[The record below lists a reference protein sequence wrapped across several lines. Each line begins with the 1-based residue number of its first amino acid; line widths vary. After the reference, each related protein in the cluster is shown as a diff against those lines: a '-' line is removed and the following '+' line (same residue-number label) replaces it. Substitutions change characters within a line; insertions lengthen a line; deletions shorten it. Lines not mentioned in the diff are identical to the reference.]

1 MSSIT
6 AQQTKLDLELVP
18 KEKRLEI
25 GKCNGRLNPG
35 KIQRESTF
43 QVVLDA
49 LALTLCYSAFLITA
63 DVPEE
68 EIQTQSGNLQRYLKR
83 ICPMKVTEVLSEKT
97 TGLDKLCLSRAQI
110 LWGMYH
116 QKNVD
121 YVKLLWEDFIYQ
133 IDNRAYKNKE
143 KCVLTPINLHQVIIH
158 YFLTQDKTVSWRNKI
173 RMHTSK
179 DDYLINTLRF
189 VSAKEATQIYGVVLP
204 ESLTSP
210 EMKESKAYKTYL
222 VSPEEPTGKSKRVK
236 RPGKKS
242 TKAPTRGVVIRETF
256 EMPLSKKKE
265 KMTLEKR
272 KGIDLLSEVALTE
285 EAQYEDARQKR
296 TGVKPGFPDV
306 TEEESSKSKAKS
318 WGNDEDVVT
327 RNHLHFTM
335 VTKKI
340 ILEDMKKLN
349 TLGTTPEGGV
359 LLGPERPRTYED
371 LSDTEK
377 KRYDADVRA
386 INIVLQG
393 LPKDIYKLI
402 NHNIEA
408 KAIWDN
414 VKMLLADDQGDRI
427 KSEIKDLA
435 REWCSSTQ
443 AMGAHRIELRMKMQ
457 DKMLLMQAQENGAV
471 LDEEELL
478 FLAGEQDNTFD
489 ANVDNQPVQDLALNE
504 DNIFQADECDAFDSD
519 LDDEPTA
526 QSIFIANLS
535 SAGLANPQAGLSN
548 ASILSKVHILEN
560 AIDNSVTNL
569 DEHEIHNEVQQPNV
583 IDSNSVDVG
592 NSNVIPYEQYLSVD
606 NISVVPSTRYSS
618 PMIRFESTTD
628 SWKIRIQS
636 EEENKLEMADTQ
648 AEIIL
653 SQGLPRHIFNNL
665 NQTSTAKEIWDNVE
679 MLMQGS
685 EAYEPHAK
693 KTLKKQEQSTS
704 IVDPLA
710 YVAHTTTA
718 PVLPSPSTSSPQPT
732 AQSSND
738 ALMATMTQIA
748 NLLSGFQKQFPPTNN
763 QLWTSSNSRNIML
776 RYAPQQ
782 ECDMLQLQGKD
793 IITDGAKEKGDV
805 LDAEAE
811 AFLADVECTAPYD
824 QPQALTTTNK

>member
-6 AQQTKLDLELVP
+6 AQQTKLDMELVP

-25 GKCNGRLNPG
+25 GKCNERLNPG
-35 KIQRESTF
+35 KIQRESIF

-49 LALTLCYSAFLITA
+49 LALTLCYSAFLITT
-63 DVPEE
+63 DVPEVCMHQFWDFVYKHDTFYIFKMDKRKRFKLNLEIFRDILKICPRVQGQDFDALPTDE
-68 EIQTQSGNLQRYLKR
+68 EIVSFLRELGHTGDINSLNDVVVDQMHQPWRTFAALINRS
-83 ICPMKVTEVLSEKT
+83 LSEKT
-97 TGLDKLCLSRAQI
+97 TGLDKLCLSRVQI

-121 YVKLLWEDFIYQ
+121 YVELLWEDFIYQ
-133 IDNRAYKNKE
+133 IDNRAYKKQE
-143 KCVLTPINLHQVIIH
+143 KMYYPRFTKVIIH

-236 RPGKKS
+236 RHVKKS

-285 EAQYEDARQKR
+285 EAQYEDARQKSLR
-296 TGVKPGFPDV
+296 DFHKTHLSGFGTVTKTAPSAAKIKPSVTNEGTGVKPGVPDV

-340 ILEDMKKLN
+340 ILEDMKKLTDYESWLQRIRLYYRGKENGLLILQSIDQGPFEIGTTRN

-414 VKMLLADDQGDRI
+414 VKMLLAGENINEYYVRFHKLVNDKRNIRMIMPNIQLNSKFVNNMSPEWDRFVTAVKLNKGLKETNHEQLYAYLKQHEKHAAQDRLIIERITPATNDQ
-427 KSEIKDLA
+427 LA
-435 REWCSSTQ
+435 FVST
-443 AMGAHRIELRMKMQ
+443 
-457 DKMLLMQAQENGAV
+457 V
-471 LDEEELL
+471 
-478 FLAGEQDNTFD
+478 
-489 ANVDNQPVQDLALNE
+489 QP
-504 DNIFQADECDAFDSD
+504 
-519 LDDEPTA
+519 
-526 QSIFIANLS
+526 
-535 SAGLANPQAGLSN
+535 
-548 ASILSKVHILEN
+548 H
-560 AIDNSVTNL
+560 
-569 DEHEIHNEVQQPNV
+569 
-583 IDSNSVDVG
+583 
-592 NSNVIPYEQYLSVD
+592 
-606 NISVVPSTRYSS
+606 
-618 PMIRFESTTD
+618 
-628 SWKIRIQS
+628 
-636 EEENKLEMADTQ
+636 
-648 AEIIL
+648 
-653 SQGLPRHIFNNL
+653 
-665 NQTSTAKEIWDNVE
+665 
-679 MLMQGS
+679 
-685 EAYEPHAK
+685 
-693 KTLKKQEQSTS
+693 
-704 IVDPLA
+704 
-710 YVAHTTTA
+710 
-718 PVLPSPSTSSPQPT
+718 
-732 AQSSND
+732 AQSSH
-738 ALMATMTQIA
+738 
-748 NLLSGFQKQFPPTNN
+748 
-763 QLWTSSNSRNIML
+763 
-776 RYAPQQ
+776 
-782 ECDMLQLQGKD
+782 
-793 IITDGAKEKGDV
+793 V
-805 LDAEAE
+805 
-811 AFLADVECTAPYD
+811 
-824 QPQALTTTNK
+824 

>member
-6 AQQTKLDLELVP
+6 AQQTKLDMELVP

-25 GKCNGRLNPG
+25 GKCNERLNPG

-49 LALTLCYSAFLITA
+49 LALTLCYYAFLITA
-63 DVPEE
+63 DAPEE

-158 YFLTQDKTVSWRNKI
+158 YFLTQDKTVFWRNKI

-189 VSAKEATQIYGVVLP
+189 VFAKESTQIYGVVLP

-210 EMKESKAYKTYL
+210 ETKETKAYKTYLGFSTRATPPKKAQKFKKPASPQLTIVL
-222 VSPEEPTGKSKRVK
+222 VSPEEPTRKSKRVK

-242 TKAPTRGVVIRETF
+242 TKAPTRGVVIRETP

-265 KMTLEKR
+265 KITLEKR

-285 EAQYEDARQKR
+285 EAQYEEVCQKR
-296 TGVKPGFPDV
+296 TGVKAGVPDV

-318 WGNDEDVVT
+318 WGNYEDVVT

-414 VKMLLADDQGDRI
+414 VKMLLAG
-427 KSEIKDLA
+427 SELTKEDKESQLYDEFK
-435 REWCSSTQ
+435 RF
-443 AMGAHRIELRMKMQ
+443 
-457 DKMLLMQAQENGAV
+457 KMLPGENI
-471 LDEEELL
+471 
-478 FLAGEQDNTFD
+478 
-489 ANVDNQPVQDLALNE
+489 NE
-504 DNIFQADECDAFDSD
+504 YY
-519 LDDEPTA
+519 
-526 QSIFIANLS
+526 
-535 SAGLANPQAGLSN
+535 
-548 ASILSKVHILEN
+548 V
-560 AIDNSVTNL
+560 
-569 DEHEIHNEVQQPNV
+569 
-583 IDSNSVDVG
+583 
-592 NSNVIPYEQYLSVD
+592 
-606 NISVVPSTRYSS
+606 
-618 PMIRFESTTD
+618 RFH
-628 SWKIRIQS
+628 
-636 EEENKLEMADTQ
+636 KL
-648 AEIIL
+648 
-653 SQGLPRHIFNNL
+653 
-665 NQTSTAKEIWDNVE
+665 V
-679 MLMQGS
+679 
-685 EAYEPHAK
+685 
-693 KTLKKQEQSTS
+693 
-704 IVDPLA
+704 
-710 YVAHTTTA
+710 
-718 PVLPSPSTSSPQPT
+718 
-732 AQSSND
+732 ND
-738 ALMATMTQIA
+738 R
-748 NLLSGFQKQFPPTNN
+748 
-763 QLWTSSNSRNIML
+763 RNIRMIM
-776 RYAPQQ
+776 PNI
-782 ECDMLQLQGKD
+782 QLNSKLWNNMS
-793 IITDGAKEKGDV
+793 T
-805 LDAEAE
+805 
-811 AFLADVECTAPYD
+811 
-824 QPQALTTTNK
+824 

>member
-1 MSSIT
+1 
-6 AQQTKLDLELVP
+6 
-18 KEKRLEI
+18 
-25 GKCNGRLNPG
+25 
-35 KIQRESTF
+35 
-43 QVVLDA
+43 
-49 LALTLCYSAFLITA
+49 
-63 DVPEE
+63 VPEVYMHQFWDSVYKHDTFYRFKMDKRKRFKLNLE
-68 EIQTQSGNLQRYLKR
+68 SSEISSRSALEYR
-83 ICPMKVTEVLSEKT
+83 VKT
-97 TGLDKLCLSRAQI
+97 LMHFLLMNKLFS
-110 LWGMYH
+110 
-116 QKNVD
+116 
-121 YVKLLWEDFIYQ
+121 
-133 IDNRAYKNKE
+133 
-143 KCVLTPINLHQVIIH
+143 
-158 YFLTQDKTVSWRNKI
+158 S
-173 RMHTSK
+173 
-179 DDYLINTLRF
+179 
-189 VSAKEATQIYGVVLP
+189 
-204 ESLTSP
+204 
-210 EMKESKAYKTYL
+210 
-222 VSPEEPTGKSKRVK
+222 EEPTKKSKRVK
-236 RPGKKS
+236 RSAKKS
-242 TKAPTRGVVIRETF
+242 TKAPAGGVVIKETL

-265 KMTLEKR
+265 KVDVAR
-272 KGIDLLSEVALTE
+272 GKGIKLLSDVALTE
-285 EAQYEDARQKR
+285 EAHGSGTVTKTAPSAAKIKPSVTSEG
-296 TGVKPGFPDV
+296 TGVKPGVPDV
-306 TEEESSKSKAKS
+306 TEEESSEKNDSDDDKTQSDNENKSDSHHETDESESGSESDHEKNKEDEDDEEEVKDEFVKTS
-318 WGNDEDVVT
+318 SNDSNDEDEAKITDKLKGTDAAMTNVQQGNGNLEILQVIEDAHVT
-327 RNHLHFTM
+327 LSTVPQKTEVP
-335 VTKKI
+335 VTSSSHSSNLAAKFLNFSDIPHTNNEIVSAMDVHAHHEKRSRKDKDEDPFAGSDRGLKKRKTSKDVEPAKGPKAI
-340 ILEDMKKLN
+340 ESQSGSSKGDKSQSKSSRKSVQN

-606 NISVVPSTRYSS
+606 NISVVPSCASSALKNCYTHHVPVNVPSSDEELENRQRPTR
-618 PMIRFESTTD
+618 
-628 SWKIRIQS
+628 
-636 EEENKLEMADTQ
+636 NKLHVKNE
-648 AEIIL
+648 
-653 SQGLPRHIFNNL
+653 
-665 NQTSTAKEIWDNVE
+665 
-679 MLMQGS
+679 
-685 EAYEPHAK
+685 
-693 KTLKKQEQSTS
+693 
-704 IVDPLA
+704 
-710 YVAHTTTA
+710 
-718 PVLPSPSTSSPQPT
+718 
-732 AQSSND
+732 
-738 ALMATMTQIA
+738 
-748 NLLSGFQKQFPPTNN
+748 
-763 QLWTSSNSRNIML
+763 
-776 RYAPQQ
+776 
-782 ECDMLQLQGKD
+782 
-793 IITDGAKEKGDV
+793 
-805 LDAEAE
+805 
-811 AFLADVECTAPYD
+811 
-824 QPQALTTTNK
+824 